1 MPPAGDPVCRCPVPS
16 VCPLCAQPQGTPPF
30 VLTQRPS
37 QAGCTFMSTWQG
49 WHEACAPP
57 GASTRHSALR
67 SCAQRRLGGRVAPG
81 KASCGGRHVPL
92 KASPGG
98 LQAVESAG
106 WRRLGRRT
114 AALPGIGGLGS
125 MPCSPGVPRPG
136 RGAAPRGEGSSCRRS
151 ALPLPG
157 RDASRFVVPGGAWC
171 QQGDFGRAAVQSG
184 CRWRGSTSS
193 HLGKRQAAP
202 SVSRSL
208 PPSRDHRPP
217 THLSHS
223 ASLSASATLAL
234 SCAAQ
239 RDAACRA

>member
-1 MPPAGDPVCRCPVPS
+1 MWHTCRVYRMRTCRARAGDPVCRCPVPC

-37 QAGCTFMSTWQG
+37 HAGCTFRSTWQG

-106 WRRLGRRT
+106 WRRLGRAHGC
-114 AALPGIGGLGS
+114 AAGHRRPWLQALAPWLCPAARGCRAQG
-125 MPCSPGVPRPG
+125 GVPRPG
-136 RGAAPRGEGSSCRRS
+136 
-151 ALPLPG
+151 
-157 RDASRFVVPGGAWC
+157 
-171 QQGDFGRAAVQSG
+171 GRARAAGGQL
-184 CRWRGSTSS
+184 CRCQGVMPA
-193 HLGKRQAAP
+193 GA
-202 SVSRSL
+202 
-208 PPSRDHRPP
+208 
-217 THLSHS
+217 
-223 ASLSASATLAL
+223 
-234 SCAAQ
+234 
-239 RDAACRA
+239 

>member
-1 MPPAGDPVCRCPVPS
+1 MWVHAHAACAGDPVCRCPVPC

-57 GASTRHSALR
+57 GASTRHSAFR

-106 WRRLGRRT
+106 WRRLGRAHGC
-114 AALPGIGGLGS
+114 AAGHGRPWPLGS
-125 MPCSPGVPRPG
+125 ALQPG
-136 RGAAPRGEGSSCRRS
+136 GAAPRGGAAARAGAAARGEGSSCRRS

-157 RDASRFVVPGGAWC
+157 RDAR
-171 QQGDFGRAAVQSG
+171 RA
-184 CRWRGSTSS
+184 
-193 HLGKRQAAP
+193 
-202 SVSRSL
+202 
-208 PPSRDHRPP
+208 
-217 THLSHS
+217 
-223 ASLSASATLAL
+223 
-234 SCAAQ
+234 
-239 RDAACRA
+239 

>member
-1 MPPAGDPVCRCPVPS
+1 MTVILERAPVTARGRRVAHVWVHAHAACAGDPVCRCPVPC

-106 WRRLGRRT
+106 WRRLGRAHGC
-114 AALPGIGGLGS
+114 AAGHRRPWPLGS
-125 MPCSPGVPRPG
+125 ALQPG
-136 RGAAPRGEGSSCRRS
+136 GAAPRAGAAARGEGSSCRRS

-157 RDASRFVVPGGAWC
+157 RDAR
-171 QQGDFGRAAVQSG
+171 RA
-184 CRWRGSTSS
+184 
-193 HLGKRQAAP
+193 
-202 SVSRSL
+202 
-208 PPSRDHRPP
+208 
-217 THLSHS
+217 
-223 ASLSASATLAL
+223 
-234 SCAAQ
+234 
-239 RDAACRA
+239 